1 VNDVT
6 FAHNSAYGDSTFRS
20 WVNLIRQRA
29 PALYTF
35 ILKRLR
41 TAQVSAVAVVIFAND
56 CVPGAKSAILDF
68 LKFQCSRNKNVQ
80 NANVVTIVVINIF
93 TMLRPK
99 RDWTKYRTSLC
110 YCTLCIYKALDVY
123 SVTIAIVTLN
133 DTVLNTTYIVGLF
146 RETSSAKLGKT
157 EFTFGKIRLQRVAE
171 VKHCTVRCVAPSQI
185 LETVAQQLQ
194 RAHPD
199 DVGAREE
206 DSDEEARS
214 GGEHAERTDERIS
227 FSRQQSESRRR
238 QRTSDRPD
246 RPGRRDHG
254 PEQETNTDNTPRP
267 FFTRSTYPGSELVS

>member
-1 VNDVT
+1 MSKHHTLPVSVAFPPLTTICNTLCTSSAVNDVT

-157 EFTFGKIRLQRVAE
+157 EFTLRKIRLQSVAE
-171 VKHCTVRCVAPSQI
+171 VKHCTVRCVAHHRYRIVTQI
-185 LETVAQQLQ
+185 TVTSVHLHIGLTINITTGAQQLL
-194 RAHPD
+194 R
-199 DVGAREE
+199 
-206 DSDEEARS
+206 
-214 GGEHAERTDERIS
+214 
-227 FSRQQSESRRR
+227 
-238 QRTSDRPD
+238 
-246 RPGRRDHG
+246 
-254 PEQETNTDNTPRP
+254 
-267 FFTRSTYPGSELVS
+267 

>member
-6 FAHNSAYGDSTFRS
+6 FAHNSAYGDSIFRS

-157 EFTFGKIRLQRVAE
+157 EFTLGKIRLQRVAE
-171 VKHCTVRCVAPSQI
+171 VKHCTVRCVAPPQI
-185 LETVAQQLQ
+185 SYCDTDYCDVSSPTYRPNDKYNYRSSAVAEIGDRLATIDMG
-194 RAHPD
+194 RKL
-199 DVGAREE
+199 GA
-206 DSDEEARS
+206 DLPFSLGVAGSPSNTMWPSPMPTSVPSDILIHS
-214 GGEHAERTDERIS
+214 
-227 FSRQQSESRRR
+227 
-238 QRTSDRPD
+238 
-246 RPGRRDHG
+246 
-254 PEQETNTDNTPRP
+254 
-267 FFTRSTYPGSELVS
+267 VV